1 MTDTF
6 GWLYVLMTGKIT
18 AFSERRNTYLTFFLK

>member
-18 AFSERRNTYLTFFLK
+18 AIYLRRNIYLTFFLK